1 MDGWNTTFL
10 LGPGLFS
17 GAFAVSFTE
26 GICHVWMSV
35 HSTQPGQT
43 ILMHSRLEDL
53 NRSVTS
59 LALLNMRF
67 MQVWMTA
74 VVSGEGSNI
83 LESDGYG
90 YININMYSDG
100 SNALGGFVSIYLK

>member
-1 MDGWNTTFL
+1 
-10 LGPGLFS
+10 
-17 GAFAVSFTE
+17 
-26 GICHVWMSV
+26 
-35 HSTQPGQT
+35 
-43 ILMHSRLEDL
+43 MHSRLEDL

-83 LESDGYG
+83 LKVMAMD
-90 YININMYSDG
+90 ILTLTCILMI
-100 SNALGGFVSIYLK
+100 LTLWGGFVSIYLK